1 MALLAGV
8 HNQYVTHM
16 VAVMSHWGPSGRPDV
31 EGDVHVSTRDIPPGT
46 ERTEERKTFELP
58 MSYFNDLADYSGLD
72 VCNKPKL
79 FFAGLKDVL
88 ITPDEVKEMV
98 DDATEPKQ
106 YLELDSEHDYRLH
119 AEIID
124 EVNKKVEAFIK
135 NN

>member
-1 MALLAGV
+1 
-8 HNQYVTHM
+8 
-16 VAVMSHWGPSGRPDV
+16 
-31 EGDVHVSTRDIPPGT
+31 
-46 ERTEERKTFELP
+46 
-58 MSYFNDLADYSGLD
+58 